1 MKTKTS
7 NVDPHCHNPDP
18 AFMQMRISD
27 SELKIKDFQ
36 ITLTKVIINNN
47 LIYKTSHF
55 NYLKK
60 NNVFILVS

>member
-55 NYLKK
+55 N
-60 NNVFILVS
+60 